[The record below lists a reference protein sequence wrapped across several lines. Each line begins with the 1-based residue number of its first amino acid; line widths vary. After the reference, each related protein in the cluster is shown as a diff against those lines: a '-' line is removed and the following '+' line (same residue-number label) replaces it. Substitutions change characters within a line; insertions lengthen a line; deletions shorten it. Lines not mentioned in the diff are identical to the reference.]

1 MVLRL
6 GRERHLESAEP
17 APLPLPPHEMRMLV
31 GPLDPALFDN
41 PDGKLVFP
49 GLEPTQFRSVLDFGC
64 GCGRVARQLIQQRPR
79 PERYVGLDLH
89 SGMIKWCNRNL
100 APHAPGFEFRHHDV
114 FYEAFNPGRNK
125 PLHAPFQLAS
135 DQFSL
140 VIALS
145 VFTHLT
151 QVQAEAYL
159 AELSRVLE
167 PGGILLT
174 SWFLFDKRDFPMM
187 QEDQN
192 TLFINE
198 FDVRNAVIYD
208 RSWTRAAAARAGLVI
223 RDAIPPGI
231 RGHQWELRMT
241 QPGIRVDVAEWPED
255 AADRGRQPPPQMP
268 PNAALLGHESGPSEG
283 ADDELR

>member
-1 MVLRL
+1 M
-6 GRERHLESAEP
+6 SS
-17 APLPLPPHEMRMLV
+17 
-31 GPLDPALFDN
+31 
-41 PDGKLVFP
+41 
-49 GLEPTQFRSVLDFGC
+49 TTRST
-64 GCGRVARQLIQQRPR
+64 
-79 PERYVGLDLH
+79 
-89 SGMIKWCNRNL
+89 L
-100 APHAPGFEFRHHDV
+100 AGTSRCTHR
-114 FYEAFNPGRNK
+114 
-125 PLHAPFQLAS
+125 FQLAS

-241 QPGIRVDVAEWPED
+241 QPGIR
-255 AADRGRQPPPQMP
+255 RGR
-268 PNAALLGHESGPSEG
+268 G
-283 ADDELR
+283 